1 MKRSDPENTAKTD
14 SHHAI
19 HHYLPN
25 PHRTEVDRITV
36 KAPPTVA
43 WQAARHFDMASI
55 PWVRFLFDLR
65 TLPERLLGRMPQ
77 DADRRLGVDQVAGG
91 ETGFMMLEERPGEE
105 VVVGSVGQFWHL
117 NIPFAEVNPEQFRAF
132 EEPGWGKLAWAIIVE
147 PLAGGS
153 SISVELRIT
162 ATDED
167 SWRRFQ
173 RYYRLIGPWSRL
185 IRRSVLK
192 QLERRL

>member
-1 MKRSDPENTAKTD
+1 
-14 SHHAI
+14 
-19 HHYLPN
+19 
-25 PHRTEVDRITV
+25 
-36 KAPPTVA
+36 
-43 WQAARHFDMASI
+43 
-55 PWVRFLFDLR
+55 
-65 TLPERLLGRMPQ
+65 
-77 DADRRLGVDQVAGG
+77 
-91 ETGFMMLEERPGEE
+91 MMLEERPGEE

-117 NIPFAEVNPEQFRAF
+117 NIPFAEANPEQFRAF

-162 ATDED
+162 ATDEA
-167 SWRRFQ
+167 SWRRFR
-173 RYYRLIGPWSRL
+173 RYYRLIGLWSRL